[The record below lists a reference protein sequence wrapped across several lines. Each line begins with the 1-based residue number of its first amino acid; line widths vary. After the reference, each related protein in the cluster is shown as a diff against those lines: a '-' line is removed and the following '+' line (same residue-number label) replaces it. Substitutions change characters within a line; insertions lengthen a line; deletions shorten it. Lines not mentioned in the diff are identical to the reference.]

1 MQDKIDRD
9 AHAINQALIK
19 ALEPII
25 EDAENPVQMRVIIC
39 GVLADKMHKLI
50 SGLPHD
56 MVASCKR
63 LAHRTID
70 GLSH

>member
-1 MQDKIDRD
+1 MDRIDRA
-9 AHAINQALIK
+9 AHTINQALIK

-39 GVLADKMHKLI
+39 GVLSDKLHKMLA
-50 SGLPHD
+50 GLPHEY
-56 MVASCKR
+56 ARGAKQ

-70 GLSH
+70 GLAH